1 MELGYTR
8 DSFVPLI
15 PVARTSFVLVA
26 RRAVGIY
33 TYDQFYNHVVTNPEQ
48 FTLGFWHE
56 PTSRVIDLWI
66 EQARL
71 PEPKKQV
78 YTGSTTQAEAIGQG
92 QLDYAIDTWVA
103 ARANPDVVVLAV
115 LDSEGSQPG
124 ITCLSELYPGIDVD
138 NWYGIVAPAGM
149 NPELVARLQKTLEEG
164 FKQAK
169 YQQRLLDLEFR
180 PWQGNAKDFSDQQSK
195 TIGFYQNLK

>member
-26 RRAVGIY
+26 RRAVGIE

-56 PTSRVIDLWI
+56 PTSRVIDRWI
-66 EQARL
+66 EQAGL
-71 PEPKKQV
+71 PKPKKQV
-78 YTGSTTQAEAIGQG
+78 YTGSTTQAEAIGQSL
-92 QLDYAIDTWVA
+92 LDYAFDTWVA
-103 ARANPDVVVLAV
+103 AKANPDVVVLAV
-115 LDSEGSQPG
+115 LDQEGRKPG
-124 ITCLSELYPGIDVD
+124 ITCLSDLYPGIDID
-138 NWYGIVAPAGM
+138 NWYGVVAPAGM
-149 NPELVARLQKTLEEG
+149 DPEMVARLQKTLEEG
-164 FKQAK
+164 LKQAK

-180 PWQGNAKDFSDQQSK
+180 TWSGNADKFAEQQTK
-195 TIGFYQNLK
+195 TIEFYQNLK

>member
-26 RRAVGIY
+26 RRAVGIE

-56 PTSRVIDLWI
+56 PTRRVIDRWV
-66 EQARL
+66 EQAGL
-71 PEPKKQV
+71 PVPKTQA
-78 YTGSTTQAEAIGQG
+78 YTGSTTQAEAIGRG
-92 QLDYAIDTWVA
+92 LLDYAFDTWVA
-103 ARANPDVVVLAV
+103 AKANPDVVVLAV
-115 LDSEGSQPG
+115 LDQEGRKPG
-124 ITCLSELYPGIDVD
+124 ITCLSDLYPGIDID

-149 NPELVARLQKTLEEG
+149 KPELMAQLQKTLEEG
-164 FKQAK
+164 FKQTK

-180 PWQGNAKDFSDQQSK
+180 PWAGNAGDFTEQQTK
-195 TIGFYQNLK
+195 TIEFYQNLK